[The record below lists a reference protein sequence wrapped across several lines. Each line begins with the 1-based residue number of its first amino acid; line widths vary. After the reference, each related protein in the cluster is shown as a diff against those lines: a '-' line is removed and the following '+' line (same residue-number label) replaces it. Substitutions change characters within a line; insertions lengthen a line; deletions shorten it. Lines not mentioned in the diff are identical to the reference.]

1 MLDRLVRRLRHP
13 WTPGI
18 RRRPLGTLDFVVVD
32 VETTGWSPDAA
43 GITEIG
49 AVRLSGGQV
58 QGEFAALVNPGR
70 LIPPDIVALTGIT
83 EAMVAH
89 APPVTAVLPGF
100 LDFARG
106 AVLTAHNAPFDVGF
120 LTAACAASGR
130 RWPAPPVL
138 DTVTLARL
146 LLTADEVPNCKLATL
161 ADFFGAPTLPRHRA
175 LADARATAA
184 VLAALLDRLPATG
197 VRTLAQLSAAER
209 AAARQAGP
217 PARPRRR
224 GRSAGQPVSSGTLR
238 GAGGPAEGRPPDGQ
252 AQALR
257 RRQVITAIVL
267 LKADVARIPETAE
280 IIAQIPQVSE
290 VYSVTGEFDLVA
302 LVRVRAHEELAD
314 VIPGTLNR
322 VDGVTH
328 TETHIAFRTYSRHDL
343 EAAFALGYEED

>member
-18 RRRPLGTLDFVVVD
+18 RRQPLGTLDFVVVD
-32 VETTGWSPDAA
+32 VETTGWSPEAES
-43 GITEIG
+43 ITEIG

-58 QGEFAALVNPGR
+58 RAEFAALVNPGR

-83 EAMVAH
+83 EAMVAD

-146 LLTADEVPNCKLATL
+146 LLTEDEVPNCKLATL

-175 LADARATAA
+175 LADARATAT
-184 VLAALLDRLPATG
+184 VLAALLDRLSATG
-197 VRTLAQLSAAER
+197 IRTLAQLSAAER
-209 AAARQAGP
+209 AAAHRPAAHLSAAAAQGP
-217 PARPRRR
+217 QP
-224 GRSAGQPVSSGTLR
+224 GR
-238 GAGGPAEGRPPDGQ
+238 
-252 AQALR
+252 
-257 RRQVITAIVL
+257 
-267 LKADVARIPETAE
+267 
-280 IIAQIPQVSE
+280 
-290 VYSVTGEFDLVA
+290 
-302 LVRVRAHEELAD
+302 
-314 VIPGTLNR
+314 
-322 VDGVTH
+322 
-328 TETHIAFRTYSRHDL
+328 
-343 EAAFALGYEED
+343 

>member
-18 RRRPLGTLDFVVVD
+18 RRQPLGTLDFVVVD
-32 VETTGWSPDAA
+32 VETTGWSPDAES
-43 GITEIG
+43 ITEIG

-146 LLTADEVPNCKLATL
+146 LLTGDEVPNCKLATL
-161 ADFFGAPTLPRHRA
+161 ADFFGAPALPRHRA

-209 AAARQAGP
+209 AAARQVAPGLAPAAADGP
-217 PARPRRR
+217 
-224 GRSAGQPVSSGTLR
+224 
-238 GAGGPAEGRPPDGQ
+238 
-252 AQALR
+252 
-257 RRQVITAIVL
+257 
-267 LKADVARIPETAE
+267 
-280 IIAQIPQVSE
+280 
-290 VYSVTGEFDLVA
+290 
-302 LVRVRAHEELAD
+302 RA
-314 VIPGTLNR
+314 
-322 VDGVTH
+322 
-328 TETHIAFRTYSRHDL
+328 SR
-343 EAAFALGYEED
+343 